1 MNTNTTLRLAPSL
14 VVQTLLQRKWPITSL
29 TAVSSSPTL
38 HCRLQ
43 GSLLFLNP
51 LLAALLQGNIYPFPR
66 CVPFSAALE
75 ISPHLHSVTMRFSR
89 CFLLSVSCSFLS
101 LFYWILFL
109 LYCSHGF
116 ILIFPIYILF
126 HGNFIPP
133 NIVKFL
139 PSYKCF
145 PNLSNHDLSH
155 KPQTI
160 SNNYYTSQQGVPVA
174 NQNPTPNSPLPGL
187 SKRKSH

>member
-75 ISPHLHSVTMRFSR
+75 IDPTYGICVLPGFRMRKVRVRSRNLYLKHSWQFCCRIS
-89 CFLLSVSCSFLS
+89 SVSWIKKNKFRCANSVSPGPHFDKHSHMVLKSWSFKKYCFRDIFGWETYDPCSE
-101 LFYWILFL
+101 
-109 LYCSHGF
+109 G
-116 ILIFPIYILF
+116 
-126 HGNFIPP
+126 
-133 NIVKFL
+133 
-139 PSYKCF
+139 
-145 PNLSNHDLSH
+145 
-155 KPQTI
+155 T
-160 SNNYYTSQQGVPVA
+160 
-174 NQNPTPNSPLPGL
+174 
-187 SKRKSH
+187 